1 MPATGFSVYANYNR
15 MWRMLASAMPIGWNK
30 KKEEAAE
37 GPAKKFRCNLCGA
50 TFDEPAQ
57 GDKLCTE
64 CYAQDTIV
72 ELIE

>member
-1 MPATGFSVYANYNR
+1 
-15 MWRMLASAMPIGWNK
+15 MPIGWNK

-57 GDKLCTE
+57 GDKLCPE